1 LISGPLSLDDLSLTV
16 ANVHPFGG
24 QWLLDKLSFVLPDHL
39 LLELLATPFSS
50 NPLSNDL
57 VLWAFSSNGAFSLH
71 SAYLLSKGFI
81 PAKPSPS
88 LSTSWIWKAG
98 TTPRIKF
105 FLWLCFHHSLP
116 TCDVL
121 AHRGISLSPQ
131 CSLCHSSI
139 ETITHV
145 LRDCPVAHGFWLWL
159 GVPGSTIN
167 FFTSSFSCWLEQNC
181 TSNAHSVQHRL
192 PWKTLFP
199 FAIWQLW
206 LHRNQFLFSKGI
218 IDIGFLHQCV
228 TKGVEFAAIVPN
240 HLLRTPS
247 IPKRIKWSKP
257 AAGWVKL
264 NTDGAY
270 SSSCGLAGGG
280 GLLRDS
286 NGNWIHGFARFLGNC
301 SSTIAELWA
310 LKDGLT
316 LAHSLGFSLISI
328 ELDAEMVVL
337 LLKNPSTVNLVMEPL
352 LSDCRHLLQL
362 FDNPVVQHVYREAN
376 QCADALAALG
386 LNLHVSFMDFVH
398 PPSVVETL
406 LAFDKVELF
415 CTRLFC
421 A

>member
-1 LISGPLSLDDLSLTV
+1 M
-16 ANVHPFGG
+16 
-24 QWLLDKLSFVLPDHL
+24 DKLSFVLPDHL
-39 LLELLATPFSS
+39 LLELLATPFSA

-81 PAKPSPS
+81 PAKPSPN

-121 AHRGISLSPQ
+121 AHRGISLPQ
-131 CSLCHSSI
+131 HCSLCHSSI

-145 LRDCPVAHGFWLWL
+145 LGDCPVAHGFWLWL
-159 GVPGSTIN
+159 GVPGSTVH

-192 PWKTLFP
+192 PWKILFP

-206 LHRNQFLFSKGI
+206 LHHNQFLFSKGT
-218 IDIGFLHQCV
+218 IDTGFLHKCV
-228 TKGVEFAAIVPN
+228 TKGVEFAALVPN
-240 HLLRTPS
+240 HLFRTPC
-247 IPKRIKWSKP
+247 IPKSIKWLKP

-270 SSSCGLAGGG
+270 SSSRGLAGGG

-286 NGNWIHGFARFLGNC
+286 NGNWIHGFACFLGNC

-310 LKDGLT
+310 LKDGLS
-316 LAHSLGFSLISI
+316 LALSLGFSLISI
-328 ELDAEMVVL
+328 KLDAEMVVL
-337 LLKNPSTVNLVMEPL
+337 LLKNPSTINLVMEPL
-352 LSDCRHLLQL
+352 LSDCRNLLQL

-376 QCADALAALG
+376 QCADALATLG
-386 LNLHVSFMDFVH
+386 LNLHVPFMDFVH
-398 PPSVVETL
+398 PPPVVETL
-406 LAFDKVELF
+406 LAYDKVELF
-415 CTRLFC
+415 CTRFVLC
-421 A
+421 LI